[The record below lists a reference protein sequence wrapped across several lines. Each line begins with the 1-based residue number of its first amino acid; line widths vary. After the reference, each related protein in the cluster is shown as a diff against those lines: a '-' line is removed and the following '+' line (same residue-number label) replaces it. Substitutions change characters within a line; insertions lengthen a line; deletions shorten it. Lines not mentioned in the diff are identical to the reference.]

1 MKNTK
6 NADISNIYRLDGQV
20 PIMKAIPFGLQHIL
34 AMFVANLTPITII
47 AGAGGLKQ
55 AEIAILLQ
63 NAMFVAGIATLEN
76 WIPPSYCN
84 GSQFHLCNSTQ
95 YSCRQLRISCSCGRS
110 HDRRYYGRYAGITG
124 KILEKNYFSNCC
136 RIRCNCHRIL
146 SFYCWYKIFRRRILR
161 RLWFCPESH
170 SRNHYASGLPDLE
183 YKSKRIL
190 ETAFRFSR
198 PDRRLYRG
206 CFYGKSRS
214 LCYLFRRNHFLP
226 ENHAICA

>member
-1 MKNTK
+1 MEEQKKCTK
-6 NADISNIYRLDGQV
+6 SFKKEALCYEEHQKCRHFQHLSSGWAGSYHESN
-20 PIMKAIPFGLQHIL
+20 PF
-34 AMFVANLTPITII
+34 
-47 AGAGGLKQ
+47 
-55 AEIAILLQ
+55 
-63 NAMFVAGIATLEN
+63 
-76 WIPPSYCN
+76 
-84 GSQFHLCNSTQ
+84 
-95 YSCRQLRISCSCGRS
+95 
-110 HDRRYYGRYAGITG
+110 
-124 KILEKNYFSNCC
+124 
-136 RIRCNCHRIL
+136 
-146 SFYCWYKIFRRRILR
+146 FYCWYKIFRRRILR